1 MASKMRIRSV
11 CCGVHGLAL
20 GFVAAMASGLALA
33 ESDQNRAW
41 CKGEGEP
48 TADQQITSCTL
59 LIESGSYRGQD
70 LARTYFSRAAGYLRK
85 QDLDSAIKDLDA
97 GLALDP
103 NNAAALYNRAV
114 GYETNGDPDR
124 ALKDY
129 DAAIKLKPD
138 YLKALTNRGAI
149 YFKKGAYDRA
159 IEDQNRVV
167 ALDPADPAGLVNR
180 GRSYAEKGDFG
191 RAIEDFDQAVRLNEL
206 RFAPPSWVRPT
217 LSSTRALGL
226 PFCCKDNSTW
236 LLPTSIRP

>member
-1 MASKMRIRSV
+1 
-11 CCGVHGLAL
+11 
-20 GFVAAMASGLALA
+20 MASGLALA

-48 TADQQITSCTL
+48 TADQQITSCTS

-85 QDLDSAIKDLDA
+85 RDLDRAIKDLDA

-114 GYETNGDPDR
+114 GYETKGDPDR

-138 YLKALTNRGAI
+138 HLKALTNRGAI
-149 YFKKGAYDRA
+149 YFKKGDYDHA

-167 ALDPADPAGLVNR
+167 ALNSADPT
-180 GRSYAEKGDFG
+180 
-191 RAIEDFDQAVRLNEL
+191 EL
-206 RFAPPSWVRPT
+206 RPSLASALYGRGVAKLRKGENASGEADVSAAKAIKPNVAEEFARY
-217 LSSTRALGL
+217 GL
-226 PFCCKDNSTW
+226 
-236 LLPTSIRP
+236 R